1 MGVRII
7 GSRRTHGIV
16 WQYAGF
22 CRHEWILERTTDD
35 MNKSDKSLPVT
46 DETNN
51 TTVVVKKR
59 GRKKLDESA
68 VAAQEL
74 PVTPEN
80 AVSAKRGRK
89 KAMPEE
95 NLASEA
101 VSYTHLDVYKRQDCT
116 SMFHIQ
122 PWHKTDVMAVV
133 FGKTK
138 KFFSGICSGLFRLN
152 FCDR

>member
-1 MGVRII
+1 
-7 GSRRTHGIV
+7 
-16 WQYAGF
+16 
-22 CRHEWILERTTDD
+22 

-80 AVSAKRGRK
+80 AGFCQTGQK
-89 KAMPEE
+89 KSDA
-95 NLASEA
+95 
-101 VSYTHLDVYKRQDCT
+101 
-116 SMFHIQ
+116 
-122 PWHKTDVMAVV
+122 
-133 FGKTK
+133 
-138 KFFSGICSGLFRLN
+138 
-152 FCDR
+152 